1 VKEKETTDT
10 IMEITTEGAGQETRR
25 RGEEL
30 CRWIQVI
37 FITDSGEMVRSMVG
51 GDTLL
56 PTKTSTRV
64 NLLMEIDLAK
74 VNMHGLMVV
83 SMREIGSVIK

>member
-1 VKEKETTDT
+1 
-10 IMEITTEGAGQETRR
+10 
-25 RGEEL
+25 
-30 CRWIQVI
+30 
-37 FITDSGEMVRSMVG
+37 MVRSMVG